1 MYTLVPYTSLFL
13 SLRIAEAAVHGEVAE
28 SLGERRPA
36 LDRQDDAAHTA
47 VAVVAGNDLGLVHA
61 RELGFGEPGDIDLH
75 AGARGPVQGRGE
87 GGVARDMSGV
97 EDRKSVG
104 EGEWGSGRVDPDGRR
119 IINKKTTN
127 QQ

>member
-47 VAVVAGNDLGLVHA
+47 VAVVAGTDLGLVHA

-75 AGARGPVQGRGE
+75 AGARGPVPGRGE
-87 GGVARDMSGV
+87 GAVARDI
-97 EDRKSVG
+97 DRTRVGQGTCVSISVTTG
-104 EGEWGSGRVDPDGRR
+104 CRR
-119 IINKKTTN
+119 FNEQKNT
-127 QQ
+127 

>member
-47 VAVVAGNDLGLVHA
+47 VAVVAGTDLGLVHA

-87 GGVARDMSGV
+87 GAVARDMSGV
-97 EDRKSVG
+97 DEDRRSTRLN
-104 EGEWGSGRVDPDGRR
+104 SSH
-119 IINKKTTN
+119 
-127 QQ
+127 